1 MPDPKKAR
9 FPQDAIFFCA
19 DCNLS
24 FGKARN
30 ESLGLHFICPSE
42 AEGKPTH
49 LARVILDQ
57 RPARTWLRWE
67 RKLLNFQTRFSPFML
82 LRRLWSEME
91 AGVYVVIS
99 TVFLLAV
106 IIAWPLLSALPSII
120 RWLLSAV
127 LLALAIWR
135 FIDIFVTN
143 ISITF
148 TSRFP
153 ANPIRSVLY
162 SLVGYVQIAL
172 SFAFFYV
179 VLGSD
184 HFCKEVSAVGS
195 IFYSFATI
203 ATVGYGDLSPSTNL
217 ARLLVVLELI
227 LGLFFVAIVLAQV
240 AGWATKSRREE
251 GDYPIEDLK

>member
-30 ESLGLHFICPSE
+30 ENLGLHFICPRE
-42 AEGKPTH
+42 EEGKPQH

-57 RPARTWLRWE
+57 RPARIWLRWE
-67 RKLLNFQTRFSPFML
+67 RKLLDFQTRFSPFRW
-82 LRRLWSEME
+82 LRKLWPKME
-91 AGVYVVIS
+91 AGVYIVIS

-106 IIAWPLLSALPSII
+106 IPVWPLLLTLPSII
-120 RWLLSAV
+120 RWPLSAL

-143 ISITF
+143 VSITF

-195 IFYSFATI
+195 VFYSFGTI
-203 ATVGYGDLSPSTNL
+203 ATVGYGDLSPSTYL

-227 LGLFFVAIVLAQV
+227 LGLFFVAIILAQV
-240 AGWATKSRREE
+240 AGWATKSQREE
-251 GDYPIEDLK
+251 GDYPIDDLR